1 MLHVQVLLGIFVR
14 QARRTRPPGGGA
26 VQRRSPVRSLLRPRR
41 VRPKGRRRRE
51 IPGSPLGARQRT
63 MRLERRR
70 FSWRARDAP
79 HDRRERPPEAHLLVA
94 AAVDATQRGLAG
106 GELEVMR
113 VGGIV
118 GRRRHI
124 WERLLPQGVGFGH
137 LAHLDGDFHGS
148 DRVAEEHRLLSGAR
162 YNPRAQG
169 RGLRSTRCKTSEE
182 SFVFSRRTSDKVVPS
197 RRARAWPDATRLL
210 VS

>member
-14 QARRTRPPGGGA
+14 EARRTRPPGGGA
-26 VQRRSPVRSLLRPRR
+26 AQRRSPISLLRPRR
-41 VRPKGRRRRE
+41 IRPEGRGRRE
-51 IPGSPLGARQRT
+51 IPGSPLGARQRRV
-63 MRLERRR
+63 RLERRR
-70 FSWRARDAP
+70 FSWGARDAP

-137 LAHLDGDFHGS
+137 LAHLDGDLDGS
-148 DRVAEEHRLLSGAR
+148 GR
-162 YNPRAQG
+162 YRSRAPPSQSPRRRRA
-169 RGLRSTRCKTSEE
+169 
-182 SFVFSRRTSDKVVPS
+182 SRRGRP
-197 RRARAWPDATRLL
+197 RGGG
-210 VS
+210 

>member
-14 QARRTRPPGGGA
+14 EARRTRPPGGGA

-63 MRLERRR
+63 MRLERLL
-70 FSWRARDAP
+70 SWRARVAP
-79 HDRRERPPEAHLLVA
+79 HDRRERPLEAHRPAA
-94 AAVDATQRGLAG
+94 AAVDGAQRGLEG
-106 GELEVMR
+106 GDLEVMR
-113 VGGIV
+113 VRRIV

-137 LAHLDGDFHGS
+137 LAHLDGDLDGS
-148 DRVAEEHRLLSGAR
+148 DRVAEEHRLLFLRKTPELRAEDSEARDARLPKKALFSQVGRLTGSVPTVRHGGVVSG
-162 YNPRAQG
+162 G
-169 RGLRSTRCKTSEE
+169 G
-182 SFVFSRRTSDKVVPS
+182 
-197 RRARAWPDATRLL
+197 LL